1 MISRT
6 LTGPSMMVSRE
17 IAVSVAQ
24 RA

>member
-17 IAVSVAQ
+17 IALSVAQ